1 MEKHRCSNK
10 IYAVLAG
17 KPVVTTLFNATE
29 ALFAATAEAL
39 AALNENKPALLD
51 TKAVLNEN
59 KDALLDIKT
68 VLFDDLAV
76 LNENKAVLFDDLAAL
91 NEHKT
96 ALIEAFTVFSTISRL
111 STIVFL
117 RYFLLH
123 IWSRTLYFLT

>member
-1 MEKHRCSNK
+1 MEKHRGSNK

-17 KPVVTTLFNATE
+17 KPVVTAFFNATE

-39 AALNENKPALLD
+39 AALNEHKPALLD

-68 VLFDDLAV
+68 VLFDDLA
-76 LNENKAVLFDDLAAL
+76 AL

-96 ALIEAFTVFSTISRL
+96 ALLEAFTVFNTISRL

-117 RYFLLH
+117 RYFLPNV
-123 IWSRTLYFLT
+123 WPGTLYFLT